1 MTARQIILNQLRL
14 ELPPVFTRRTICKM
28 LGGLLSPGT
37 LANLDCSGEGP
48 KGVRVGKAVL
58 YEREN
63 FLGWLQKRMSREVSN
78 GKTKTR

>member
-1 MTARQIILNQLRL
+1 MTTQVLIERLRA
-14 ELPPVFTRRTICKM
+14 EMPPAFTRKMACKL

-58 YEREN
+58 YEREI
-63 FLGWLQKRMSREVSN
+63 FLKWLEGRMAKE
-78 GKTKTR
+78 GKGE